1 MRKVV
6 NFKLVIFDC
15 DGVLVDSEAIGNRF
29 IAEALSTAGIP
40 ISAEGALSR
49 FLGGKLTQIK
59 KDAEKQLGQKLSS
72 NWVEDIYKKQFIEFR
87 RNLKPIE
94 GIENVLNVLEFLE
107 TPFCVGSNGPIN
119 KMDVSLGV
127 TDLKRRFEGRIFSAD
142 DVGIPKPAPDLYLF
156 CAKELGVNPGECL
169 VVEDS
174 PRGVR
179 AGVSAGMT
187 VFGYAGTK
195 NHAALEEAG
204 CNQVFS
210 TMNELAEFFG
220 H

>member
-1 MRKVV
+1 MGRVV

-94 GIENVLNVLEFLE
+94 GIEKVLNVLQFLE
-107 TPFCVGSNGPIN
+107 IPFCVGSNGPIN

-127 TDLKRRFEGRIFSAD
+127 TDLKQRFEGRIFSAD

-156 CAKELGVNPGECL
+156 CAKEMGVNPGECL